1 MSFRFDNSAAAEGSA
16 VADDGGDG
24 VVDAFRRLLLRLP
37 SQRPQKGRQALRDVT
52 GDEGWAGADDDYD
65 RAVSFSPAAFTWKR
79 ALRNLVELPALWSSI
94 PLLGRDPHDLARQ
107 ARAILI
113 EHGAALPPFV
123 VVDDKALTLVWAIE
137 PLRRPKEGKPAFHF
151 QCFFE
156 QLQYWRWAAIK
167 LSYAFEP
174 LGARPLDVAA
184 ADEALLGFV
193 PLPPHPGSG
202 LFRHAA
208 ELGLSPARIVDGDG
222 DGDGDGVVVDPVAR
236 IGAPARGGEPPV
248 RTPVRI
254 AAVSKPLRRFN
265 ERLFVALGRAPLSGA
280 RRRWRDTDVSQTAR
294 APQPAGAR
302 HPAALKLV
310 CANRWDGLSREANL
324 ADVRA
329 WAELCEDDG
338 AFPARARAAG
348 AAVVD
353 ELEALVDW
361 AEQTLVPGGPTPR
374 GDAPE
379 RPRPRRRTSRDHV
392 AAAVC
397 GFLADADGAF
407 EGSLAELGQRAALW
421 ALDHGAH
428 QPVPL
433 RTLKRAVVD
442 LVGLG
447 ELAHDVVRVGA
458 TWRSSFALRSSTS
471 TASLVSREKILLAAK
486 ASIAAAQGQQGQSM
500 WAPAP
505 ALSSPVPTPVLTIRG
520 GSGGA
525 FPLSGGSRGETE
537 ANPSPAGF
545 ADVVETTSPPERS
558 EPLGGV
564 VETTSP
570 PEPSEPL
577 GGVVETT
584 SPPEPS
590 EPLGGVVAATSPP
603 VSLSSFVE
611 GGGAIV
617 ETTSSDET
625 GASRGPGASPRQRRL
640 PLPRGRRT
648 FVPPSSSRVPGEGL
662 PPLDA
667 TVEAAL
673 ADVGRHLSGADHR
686 ALLEEAR
693 AGLFARPRV
702 LADFVGALRRRALRI
717 LRLREIA
724 SASAAHLQARRHAE
738 ARAAAQRAEALPS
751 PIDDRAADEVFADF
765 RRLLAAQVKPLH
777 ERTAIE
783 RARRLYEDGLSLL
796 PLPARSKK
804 PATSWKQQQHER
816 LTLRRLEHDL
826 AALGPDAGL
835 AVVCGEVSG
844 VVVAD
849 FDDADA
855 VAWAREH
862 LPDTPWKTRTARG
875 EHWYYRL
882 PFDPARAVFTP
893 PSSLPW
899 KGELRA
905 AGHYVVA
912 PGSWHPD
919 GARYVALGDWS
930 VPRDALPTWSSA
942 FVSSS
947 SASSSVP
954 GEVERLRAAR
964 ARILKGDR

>member
-1 MSFRFDNSAAAEGSA
+1 MSFRFDNSAAAEDGA
-16 VADDGGDG
+16 VCADVHADVCADVHAG
-24 VVDAFRRLLLRLP
+24 VVDDFRRLLLRLP
-37 SQRPQKGRQALRDVT
+37 SARPQKGRQALRDVT
-52 GDEGWAGADDDYD
+52 GDEGWAGADDDYG

-94 PLLGRDPHDLARQ
+94 PLLGRDPADLWRQ
-107 ARAILI
+107 ARAILA
-113 EHGAALPPFV
+113 EHGSALPPFV
-123 VVDDKALTLVWAIE
+123 VVDEAALTLVWALE

-174 LGARPLDVAA
+174 LGARVLDVAA

-193 PLPPHPGSG
+193 PLPHPPDAG
-202 LFRHAA
+202 LLRHAA
-208 ELGLSPARIVDGDG
+208 ELGLSPA
-222 DGDGDGVVVDPVAR
+222 VVVIDDDIAR
-236 IGAPARGGEPPV
+236 PAV
-248 RTPVRI
+248 PVRI

-265 ERLFVALGRAPLSGA
+265 ERLFVGLGRPPLSGA
-280 RRRWRDTDVSQTAR
+280 RRRWRDSETSQAAR
-294 APQPAGAR
+294 VPQSAGAR

-324 ADVRA
+324 ADVRL
-329 WAELCEDDG
+329 WAATCEDDG
-338 AFPARARAAG
+338 AFPARARQGSAP
-348 AAVVD
+348 VVD

-379 RPRPRRRTSRDHV
+379 RPRVRRRTSRDHV

-397 GFLADADGAF
+397 GFLADQVGGAF
-407 EGSLAELGQRAALW
+407 DGSLSELGKRAALW
-421 ALDHGAH
+421 ALDHGTN

-447 ELAHDVVRVGA
+447 ELAHDVARDGA
-458 TWRSSFALRSSTS
+458 TWRSSFVLQQSSSSRASSSPALLALAPSGE
-471 TASLVSREKILLAAK
+471 REKTDRIAEAL
-486 ASIAAAQGQQGQSM
+486 IAAAQGQQGQSM

-505 ALSSPVPTPVLTIRG
+505 ASSSPVLTNVLTDRG
-520 GSGGA
+520 GPGGA
-525 FPLSGGSRGETE
+525 FPLSGGSRGEV
-537 ANPSPAGF
+537 A
-545 ADVVETTSPPERS
+545 
-558 EPLGGV
+558 
-564 VETTSP
+564 
-570 PEPSEPL
+570 EPSSL
-577 GGVVETT
+577 
-584 SPPEPS
+584 PEGIS
-590 EPLGGVVAATSPP
+590 SSGAFSGVVAA
-603 VSLSSFVE
+603 E
-611 GGGAIV
+611 
-617 ETTSSDET
+617 TSSPDPLSGSGDKPLEQAAET
-625 GASRGPGASPRQRRL
+625 EPENAAEKAPERTPEKTAEAALPAASPAVSPRQRRL
-640 PLPRGRRT
+640 PLPRARSLVARRA
-648 FVPPSSSRVPGEGL
+648 RVPGEGL

-667 TVEAAL
+667 GVEAAL
-673 ADVGRHLSGADHR
+673 ADVGRHLSSADHR
-686 ALLEEAR
+686 ALLDEAR

-702 LADFVGALRRRALRI
+702 LADFVGALRRRALRL

-724 SASAAHLQARRHAE
+724 EASAAHLQARQRAE
-738 ARAAAQRAEALPS
+738 ARAAAAALPALLAD
-751 PIDDRAADEVFADF
+751 PVVDDRDVDVVLADF
-765 RRLLAAQVKPLH
+765 RRMLAAQVKPLH
-777 ERTAIE
+777 ERTALE
-783 RARRLYEDGLSLL
+783 RARRLHEDGLSLL

-804 PATSWKQQQHER
+804 PASSWKQQQHER
-816 LTLRRLEHDL
+816 MTLRRLEHDL
-826 AALGPDAGL
+826 ADLGPDAGL

-849 FDDADA
+849 FDDEAA
-855 VAWAREH
+855 VAWARQH

-882 PFDPARAVFTP
+882 PFDPTGAPFAP

-930 VPRDALPTWSSA
+930 VSRDALPTWSSA

-947 SASSSVP
+947 ASSSAL

-964 ARILKGDR
+964 ERILKGDR

>member
-1 MSFRFDNSAAAEGSA
+1 MR
-16 VADDGGDG
+16 ADVGGG
-24 VVDAFRRLLLRLP
+24 VVDDFRRLLLRLP
-37 SQRPQKGRQALRDVT
+37 SARPQKGRQALRDVT

-94 PLLGRDPHDLARQ
+94 PLCGRDPASLWQQ
-107 ARAILI
+107 ARAILC
-113 EHGAALPPFV
+113 EHGSALPPFV
-123 VVDDKALTLVWAIE
+123 VADDAALTLVWAIE

-151 QCFFE
+151 ECFFE

-174 LGARPLDVAA
+174 LGARVLDVAA

-193 PLPPHPGSG
+193 PLPPRADAG
-202 LFRHAA
+202 LARHAA
-208 ELGLSPARIVDGDG
+208 ELGLSPAVVLVDDVS
-222 DGDGDGVVVDPVAR
+222 DAAARPV
-236 IGAPARGGEPPV
+236 
-248 RTPVRI
+248 PVRI
-254 AAVSKPLRRFN
+254 AAVSQPLRRFN

-280 RRRWRDTDVSQTAR
+280 RRRWRDTDVSQAAR
-294 APQPAGAR
+294 VPQSAGAR

-324 ADVRA
+324 ADLRA
-329 WAELCEDDG
+329 WAATCEDDG
-338 AFPARARAAG
+338 AFPARARAG
-348 AAVVD
+348 GGPVVD

-374 GDAPE
+374 TDQPAQSGQPG
-379 RPRPRRRTSRDHV
+379 RRSRRRTSRDHV

-397 GFLADADGAF
+397 GFLADQVGGAF
-407 EGSLAELGQRAALW
+407 DGSLAELGKRAALW
-421 ALDHGAH
+421 ALDHGTS

-433 RTLKRAVVD
+433 RTLKRAVAD

-447 ELAHDVVRVGA
+447 ELSHDVARQGA
-458 TWRSSFALRSSTS
+458 TWCSSFVLRVQPSTTSSTD
-471 TASLVSREKILLAAK
+471 VREKADLHAVVPI
-486 ASIAAAQGQQGQSM
+486 ASAQGQQGQSM

-505 ALSSPVPTPVLTIRG
+505 ALSSRVQTCRG

-525 FPLSGGSRGETE
+525 FPLSGGSRGDFERP
-537 ANPSPAGF
+537 ASFDVLVSPAIPDGLG
-545 ADVVETTSPPERS
+545 ETAKATVSPEAAS
-558 EPLGGV
+558 SSA
-564 VETTSP
+564 TTPASALCGSCAEG
-570 PEPSEPL
+570 EPSFL
-577 GGVVETT
+577 GSSGSLSV
-584 SPPEPS
+584 
-590 EPLGGVVAATSPP
+590 LGSFGDSGGATSEAPALP
-603 VSLSSFVE
+603 
-611 GGGAIV
+611 A
-617 ETTSSDET
+617 
-625 GASRGPGASPRQRRL
+625 ASASPRQRRL
-640 PLPRGRRT
+640 PLPRARS
-648 FVPPSSSRVPGEGL
+648 FVSRAPRVPGEGL

-686 ALLEEAR
+686 ALLQEAR

-724 SASAAHLQARRHAE
+724 EASAAHLRARRRAE
-738 ARAAAQRAEALPS
+738 ARAAAAARPAVV
-751 PIDDRAADEVFADF
+751 DDRAADVDVVLAEF
-765 RRLLAAQVKPLH
+765 RRMLAAQVKPLH
-777 ERTAIE
+777 ERTALE

-804 PATSWKQQQHER
+804 PSSPWKQQQHER
-816 LTLRRLEHDL
+816 LTLRRLERDL
-826 AALGPDAGL
+826 EALGPDAGL

-849 FDDADA
+849 FDDEAA
-855 VAWAREH
+855 VAWACKH

-882 PFDPARAVFTP
+882 PFDPTGAPFAP
-893 PSSLPW
+893 PPSLPW

-930 VPRDALPTWSSA
+930 VPRDSLPTWPSA
-942 FVSSS
+942 LVSSS
-947 SASSSVP
+947 SAAAS
-954 GEVERLRAAR
+954 GLTDVERLRAAR
-964 ARILKGDR
+964 EKILKGDR

>member
-1 MSFRFDNSAAAEGSA
+1 VLSFRFDSSAAAEGSA
-16 VADDGGDG
+16 TPEKGREDVA
-24 VVDAFRRLLLRLP
+24 VDAFRRLLLRLP
-37 SQRPQKGRQALRDVT
+37 SERPQKGRQALRDVT

-94 PLLGRDPHDLARQ
+94 PLLGRDPGDLTRQ
-107 ARAILI
+107 ARATLA
-113 EHGAALPPFV
+113 EHGAALPGFV
-123 VVDDKALTLVWAIE
+123 VVDDVALTLVWAIE

-151 QCFFE
+151 QCFFD

-193 PLPPHPGSG
+193 PLPQRPHTG
-202 LFRHAA
+202 LLRHAA
-208 ELGLSPARIVDGDG
+208 ELGLSPARIV
-222 DGDGDGVVVDPVAR
+222 VDDDATPTAGLSS
-236 IGAPARGGEPPV
+236 GAAQAIQ
-248 RTPVRI
+248 PVRI

-265 ERLFVALGRAPLSGA
+265 ERLFVALGRAPLSGG
-280 RRRWRDTDVSQTAR
+280 RRRWRDSDVSQAAR
-294 APQPAGAR
+294 TPQPAGAR

-324 ADVRA
+324 ADLRA

-338 AFPARARAAG
+338 AFPARSRAGGVGGTGVA
-348 AAVVD
+348 D

-361 AEQTLVPGGPTPR
+361 AEQTLSPGGPTPR
-374 GDAPE
+374 GDVPLPA
-379 RPRPRRRTSRDHV
+379 RARRRTSRDHV

-397 GFLADADGAF
+397 GFLADAGGAF

-421 ALDHGAH
+421 ALDHGTA

-442 LVGLG
+442 LTGLG
-447 ELAHDVVRVGA
+447 ELGHDVVRVGA
-458 TWRSSFALRSSTS
+458 TWRSSFVLRAPLS
-471 TASLVSREKILLAAK
+471 VGSREKVGSLAQV
-486 ASIAAAQGQQGQSM
+486 SIAGAQGQQGQSM

-505 ALSSPVPTPVLTIRG
+505 ALSSPVLTNRG
-520 GSGGA
+520 GSGGD
-525 FPLSGGSRGETE
+525 FPLSGGSRGELAGE
-537 ANPSPAGF
+537 LAGVPAP
-545 ADVVETTSPPERS
+545 AIQPI
-558 EPLGGV
+558 
-564 VETTSP
+564 
-570 PEPSEPL
+570 
-577 GGVVETT
+577 
-584 SPPEPS
+584 
-590 EPLGGVVAATSPP
+590 SPP
-603 VSLSSFVE
+603 VPLASGETGSPVDEAAVSLAPSLSVPSSF
-611 GGGAIV
+611 
-617 ETTSSDET
+617 
-625 GASRGPGASPRQRRL
+625 PRQRRL
-640 PLPRGRRT
+640 PLPRSRGAFSPSARRG
-648 FVPPSSSRVPGEGL
+648 PGEGL
-662 PPLDA
+662 PALDA
-667 TVEAAL
+667 TTEAAL
-673 ADVGRHLSGADHR
+673 ADVGRHLSGSDHH
-686 ALLEEAR
+686 ALLQEAR

-724 SASAAHLQARRHAE
+724 LASSTHLQARR
-738 ARAAAQRAEALPS
+738 RAEERDRQGTEERMAALPA
-751 PIDDRAADEVFADF
+751 DVDRDADAVLADF
-765 RRLLAAQVKPLH
+765 RRMLAAQVKPLH
-777 ERTAIE
+777 ERTAVE
-783 RARRLYEDGLSLL
+783 RARRLHEDGLSLL

-804 PATSWKQQQHER
+804 PAASWKQQQQER

-826 AALGPDAGL
+826 AALGPEAGL

-855 VAWAREH
+855 VAWARQH

-882 PFDPARAVFTP
+882 PFDPTGAVFVP

-912 PGSWHPD
+912 PGSWHP
-919 GARYVALGDWS
+919 GGTRYAALGDWS
-930 VPRDALPTWSSA
+930 VPRDALPTWPA
-942 FVSSS
+942 AVVLSSS
-947 SASSSVP
+947 TV